1 MSDKCKDIFT
11 NVDYCENKACR
22 NEYNSRLSDS
32 GVARLQAY
40 CDQRKE
46 YKQEKLIKKDGT
58 VDTSMPG
65 WEKALIAIAMSAG
78 PIIILKLLGEASP
91 YLTNAFNNSLR
102 TGSKMWAYYFKHEG
116 SKFPEDGIRF
126 FDEFKGYKGL
136 NPAVYGEA
144 IEEELSAVPELMR
157 PIAIFFAQVGDVAT
171 VIVHSVYRS
180 AMGLARTILF
190 KLPAYVMAGIGKLGI
205 KAGNSMKSLKNYF
218 SDSGSGS
225 DLWFEPSMG
234 DLGEGIADG
243 MQSLA
248 KGLGKLMGNPLVD
261 AALIGFM
268 VAGAIVDAFDPCNL
282 KSEMDSNALNNIVDN
297 MNSIFQNSL
306 SGNFTST
313 TLDGAQIID
322 EVWPIPYFA
331 DTYAQSFL
339 DAYGMSG
346 VNNTPCTKNADC
358 ASPGSSGEVPGNQS
372 FCQPSGYCS
381 LPWKDSIQRE
391 RMILQQLYLNSLNKS
406 SNGNPYYHISQLPH
420 CVTSKGNKGL
430 SDFFTNVANGI
441 GVQLGEGNT
450 YVENW
455 ISKWWPL
462 IFFIIAV
469 LLFVLIVLIK

>member
-58 VDTSMPG
+58 VDTSTPV
-65 WEKALIAIAMSAG
+65 WKEALVALAMSAG
-78 PIIILKLLGEASP
+78 PIIILKLLGKASP
-91 YLTNAFNNSLR
+91 YLTNAFSNSLR
-102 TGSKMWAYYFKHEG
+102 TGSKMWAYYFEHKG
-116 SKFPEDGIRF
+116 SEFPEKGIRF

-144 IEEELSAVPELMR
+144 IEKELGAVPELMR
-157 PIAIFFAQVGDVAT
+157 PIVIFFAQIGDVAT
-171 VIVHSVYRS
+171 VIVHSVFRS

-190 KLPAYVMAGIGKLGI
+190 KLPSYVMAGIGKLGI
-205 KAGNSMKSLKNYF
+205 KAGNAGKSLKNYF

-225 DLWFEPSMG
+225 DLWKEPSMG
-234 DLGEGIADG
+234 DLGEEIADG
-243 MQSLA
+243 MQSFA
-248 KGLGKLMGNPLVD
+248 KGIGEFMGSGPVD
-261 AALIGFM
+261 AALLLFM
-268 VAGAIVDAFDPCNL
+268 VTGAIFDAIDPCNL

-346 VNNTPCTKNADC
+346 VNNTPCTK
-358 ASPGSSGEVPGNQS
+358 
-372 FCQPSGYCS
+372 
-381 LPWKDSIQRE
+381 KR
-391 RMILQQLYLNSLNKS
+391 
-406 SNGNPYYHISQLPH
+406 
-420 CVTSKGNKGL
+420 
-430 SDFFTNVANGI
+430 
-441 GVQLGEGNT
+441 
-450 YVENW
+450 
-455 ISKWWPL
+455 
-462 IFFIIAV
+462 
-469 LLFVLIVLIK
+469 